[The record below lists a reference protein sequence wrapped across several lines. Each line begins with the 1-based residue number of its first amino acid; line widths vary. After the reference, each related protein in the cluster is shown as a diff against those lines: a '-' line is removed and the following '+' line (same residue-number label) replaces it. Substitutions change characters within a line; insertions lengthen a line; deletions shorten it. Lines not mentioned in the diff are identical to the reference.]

1 MCILLHNIMFHVY
14 LQDEG
19 VVTSSVTG
27 ADGSSFLVVLDAASF
42 EEIARVTLPY
52 TVAYGFHNQFFPA

>member
-1 MCILLHNIMFHVY
+1 MFHVH

-27 ADGSSFLVVLDAASF
+27 ADGSSFLLMLDAASF
-42 EEIARVTLPY
+42 EEIARVKLPY